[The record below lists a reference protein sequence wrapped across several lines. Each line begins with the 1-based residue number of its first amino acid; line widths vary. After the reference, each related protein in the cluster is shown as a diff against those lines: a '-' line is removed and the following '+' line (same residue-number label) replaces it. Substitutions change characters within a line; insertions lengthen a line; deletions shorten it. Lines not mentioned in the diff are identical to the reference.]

1 MASIFDNPN
10 FQLMEK
16 VAGKPAISVTKNGV
30 GFSKQ
35 VLSRLGYAHY
45 VLIYINKVDKQLG
58 IKACDGD
65 TPGSMRFVP
74 ESKERVDSL
83 RWNNPSF
90 KDDIKSLVSKDLA
103 EINFV
108 CDGEYLEEEAALLF
122 DFTKAR
128 PLENKVS

>member
-45 VLIYINKVDKQLG
+45 VLIYINKVDKKIG
-58 IKACDGD
+58 IKACDAE

-90 KDDIKSLVSKDLA
+90 KDDIKSLVSKELA

-128 PLENKVS
+128 PLDKQG

>member
-45 VLIYINKVDKQLG
+45 VLIYINKVDKLIG
-58 IKACDGD
+58 MKACNAE
-65 TPGSMRFVP
+65 TQGSMRFVP

-90 KDDIKSLVSKDLA
+90 KDDIKSLVSKELA

-128 PLENKVS
+128 PLDKQG

>member
-45 VLIYINKVDKQLG
+45 VLIFINKVDKQIG
-58 IKACDGD
+58 IKACDAE

-74 ESKERVDSL
+74 ESKEKVDSL

-90 KDDIKSLVSKDLA
+90 KDDIKSLVSKELA

-128 PLENKVS
+128 PLDKQG

>member
-35 VLSRLGYAHY
+35 VLSRLGYAHF
-45 VLIYINKVDKQLG
+45 VLIYINKTDKQIG
-58 IKACDGD
+58 IKACDVD
-65 TPGSMRFVP
+65 TPGSIRFVP

-90 KDDIKSLVSKDLA
+90 KDDVKSLVSKELS

-108 CDGEYLEEEAALLF
+108 CEGEYLNEEAALLF
-122 DFTKAR
+122 DFTKAH
-128 PLENKVS
+128 PLDK

>member
-16 VAGKPAISVTKNGV
+16 VVGKPAISVTKNGV

-45 VLIYINKVDKQLG
+45 VLIYINKVDKLIG